1 MEKEYE
7 KEWGYI
13 YLTYFVVHL
22 KVIQHCESSILQ
34 KNLKKHWIVQLK
46 IVKMINFILCDFYI
60 KIENLLKTL

>member
-34 KNLKKHWIVQLK
+34 KNLKKH
-46 IVKMINFILCDFYI
+46 
-60 KIENLLKTL
+60 